1 MGCTLVGRGQ
11 GVAGAPIWHPGSM
24 TLMILTSP
32 FQPKLLNDP
41 ILCGHHKKST
51 GMYNEPK
58 HRASNSTNY
67 GSYCKK
73 TDQSV
78 SKTMRS
84 SALR

>member
-1 MGCTLVGRGQ
+1 
-11 GVAGAPIWHPGSM
+11 
-24 TLMILTSP
+24 MILTSP
-32 FQPKLLNDP
+32 FQLTPFNDP
-41 ILCGHHKKST
+41 ILCGHHKNST
-51 GMYNEPK
+51 GTYNKPK